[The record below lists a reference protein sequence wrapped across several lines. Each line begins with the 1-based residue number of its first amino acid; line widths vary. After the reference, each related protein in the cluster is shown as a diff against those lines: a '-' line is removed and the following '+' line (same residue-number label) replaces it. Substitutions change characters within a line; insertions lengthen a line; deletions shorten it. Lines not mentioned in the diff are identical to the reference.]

1 MKPHTHPLCWQEGL
15 VQWESKESKLT
26 LLHLGQS
33 RPRDTLQSSMNFM
46 KTCCCCFLVCIVF
59 KPADLFK
66 KEKKN
71 KKKKK
76 SQKVDA
82 LPITEPGVYQ
92 KTHSRMSKD
101 HRAT

>member
-1 MKPHTHPLCWQEGL
+1 M
-15 VQWESKESKLT
+15 QWESKESKLT
-26 LLHLGQS
+26 LLYLGQS
-33 RPRDTLQSSMNFM
+33 RPRHTLQSSMNFM

-71 KKKKK
+71 KKKKRAK
-76 SQKVDA
+76 MVHVPLSQKVDA
-82 LPITEPGVYQ
+82 LPRTEPGVYQ